1 MLVRSKLLS
10 DIAHGFSTREGGVS
24 RDRYAT
30 LNLGGKWGDDPEA
43 VRENRRRLA
52 AAGGFAVDQLR
63 IAKQV
68 HGNVVVDADTLSAA
82 TLATT
87 EADAVI
93 ASQPGLVPAVLTAD
107 CVPILISD
115 GAGLV
120 AAVHAGWRGTVAGI
134 AAITVQAM
142 AARGSDPTQLR
153 AAIGPAI
160 CAACFEVGD
169 EVAAQFEPIFVQRSK
184 NDRAHVDL
192 FAANVQQL
200 EAAGLR
206 ADAIEPLG
214 RCTQHEPEAFYSF
227 RRDGANIGQQLSFIV
242 AGRPAARP

>member
-1 MLVRSKLLS
+1 M
-10 DIAHGFSTREGGVS
+10 S

-68 HGNVVVDADTLSAA
+68 HGNVVVDADALDAA
-82 TLATT
+82 TLAAT

-107 CVPILISD
+107 CVPILLSD
-115 GAGLV
+115 GEGLV
-120 AAVHAGWRGTVAGI
+120 AAVHAGWRGTVAKI
-134 AAITVQAM
+134 AAATVQAM
-142 AARGSDPTQLR
+142 AARGSDPAKLC
-153 AAIGPAI
+153 AGIGPAI
-160 CAACFEVGD
+160 CGACFEVGD
-169 EVAAQFEPIFVQRSK
+169 EVAAQFEPIFVHSSK
-184 NDRAHVDL
+184 TGRPHVDL

-200 EAAGLR
+200 RAAGLR
-206 ADAIEPLG
+206 ADAIESLG
-214 RCTQHEPEAFYSF
+214 RCTKHEPEVFYSF
-227 RRDGANIGQQLSFIV
+227 RRDGANIGQLMSFIV